1 MITFE
6 RLCCSSISLKMVL
19 PAARGASGTPSVLS
33 KDDLVLERNGLPVVT
48 LVLTPAKVTE
58 RVTSELN

>member
-33 KDDLVLERNGLPVVT
+33 KDDLVLERNGFPVA
-48 LVLTPAKVTE
+48 LVLTPEKVTE
-58 RVTSELN
+58 RVTSEPN